1 MIISFIILCGFI
13 TVTYEIV
20 LSNFAPV
27 LFEKPGA
34 KNTRWKTNKRK
45 QQQETVAMD
54 VQWLYVFTS

>member
-1 MIISFIILCGFI
+1 M

-27 LFEKPGA
+27 LFEKPRA

-54 VQWLYVFTS
+54 VPWLYVFTS